1 MQTKYTWS
9 YSSISLFQQCP
20 RKYYRLRVVK
30 DIVEPPQQHLIYG
43 TEVHQA
49 AEDYVCND
57 KSLDPRYGFLKPT
70 LDALKA
76 LPGEK
81 LCEYEMGLTKDFEP
95 CGFKDENVWFRGIAD
110 LLIVDGERA
119 HLIDYKTSKSSQY
132 ADRKQLEL
140 LALLVFKHF
149 SQVKSIKA
157 GLVFVVAEDLVKA
170 AYTDDIQENAWAK
183 WLPEIQRLERAME
196 TDVWNAVPNFTC
208 RKFCPVHDCEHNGKG
223 IYK

>member
-1 MQTKYTWS
+1 MSNKYTWS

-57 KSLDPRYGFLKPT
+57 KSLDPRYAFLKPT
-70 LDALKA
+70 LDALKG
-76 LPGEK
+76 LPGLK

-95 CGFKDENVWFRGIAD
+95 CGFKDEHVWFRGIAD
-110 LLIVDGERA
+110 LLIIDGDRA

-149 SQVKSIKA
+149 PYVKSIKA
-157 GLVFVVAEDLVKA
+157 GLVFVVAEALVKA
-170 AYTDDIQENAWAK
+170 AYETDIQDKAWAK
-183 WLPEIQRLERAME
+183 WLPEIQRLEKAME

-223 IYK
+223 TYR

>member
-1 MQTKYTWS
+1 MSNKYTWS

-20 RKYYRLRVVK
+20 RKYYRLRVKK

-57 KSLDPRYGFLKPT
+57 KSLDPRYAFLKPT

-76 LPGEK
+76 LPGMK

-110 LLIVDGERA
+110 LLIIDEDRA

-149 SQVKSIKA
+149 PYIKSIKA

-170 AYTDDIQENAWAK
+170 AYTDDIQEKAWSK
-183 WLPEIQRLERAME
+183 WLPEIQRLEKAME

-208 RKFCPVHDCEHNGKG
+208 RKFCPVTDCEHNGKG
-223 IYK
+223 VFR